1 MFLNIRFSDLS
12 YQSQNSKMSYI
23 YKEIYSIVLTFN
35 QQLLVKDEVKG
46 GPLKRPLNTDDEGLK
61 LTYDY
66 TTLFQRISRICVMS
80 SCPFNTKLIYFLLSV
95 SLNIKY
101 E

>member
-1 MFLNIRFSDLS
+1 MCRKTQIAMHNIKKKLKCLLNIRFSDLS

-35 QQLLVKDEVKG
+35 QQLLVKDEVRG

-66 TTLFQRISRICVMS
+66 TTLF
-80 SCPFNTKLIYFLLSV
+80 
-95 SLNIKY
+95 
-101 E
+101 